1 MSTVT
6 FRGAPDERTA
16 ATKRIEVC
24 LERKEVLLAKLKR
37 LLKEHKNLTDE
48 EAENHIAEHFTRFH
62 DARNCDGCNAEHPS
76 LAELRKELTECTSD
90 LVYYR
95 SQNDRLN
102 APQRAA
108 PTAYMSKRAH
118 QPAAP
123 PR

>member
-48 EAENHIAEHFTRFH
+48 GAENHIAEHFTRFH

-76 LAELRKELTECTSD
+76 LAELR
-90 LVYYR
+90 
-95 SQNDRLN
+95 
-102 APQRAA
+102 
-108 PTAYMSKRAH
+108 
-118 QPAAP
+118 
-123 PR
+123 